1 MRRLISFLV
10 IAAVLTAAAFFMATH
25 PQAYTVL
32 RGDRALE
39 PTRAR
44 DLENGKTLFTASGC
58 ASCHAAS
65 DDGFYNTK
73 RSYSSLD
80 EKTPD

>member
-1 MRRLISFLV
+1 MRRLIFFLV
-10 IAAVLTAAAFFMATH
+10 IAVVLTAAAFFMATH

-58 ASCHAAS
+58 ASFCRYI
-65 DDGFYNTK
+65 DGFYNTK
-73 RSYSSLD
+73 RSHSSLD
-80 EKTPD
+80 GKTPD